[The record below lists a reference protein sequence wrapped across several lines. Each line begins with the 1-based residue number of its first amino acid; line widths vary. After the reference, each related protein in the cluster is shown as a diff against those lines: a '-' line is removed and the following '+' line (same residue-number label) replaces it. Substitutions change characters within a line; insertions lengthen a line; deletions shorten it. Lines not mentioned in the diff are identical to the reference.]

1 MCIYLKNRIPKCII
15 GVLWSKYQ
23 SYLNMVISQNYNWS
37 SMVAHTD
44 CNALCLLVIMS
55 TVKQVNWLDP
65 DEGVVKLGVNGLQVF
80 QSPGLV
86 QDALVE
92 RQREARV
99 DEFPMKQ
106 GLQESEDNNM
116 FSNTIEIFPNP
127 VKIVIISPLGIQF
140 DNEQIWQNKI
150 TMAMKRPMNLKYLRW
165 SGLM

>member
-1 MCIYLKNRIPKCII
+1 
-15 GVLWSKYQ
+15 
-23 SYLNMVISQNYNWS
+23 
-37 SMVAHTD
+37 
-44 CNALCLLVIMS
+44 MS

-116 FSNTIEIFPNP
+116 F
-127 VKIVIISPLGIQF
+127 K
-140 DNEQIWQNKI
+140 
-150 TMAMKRPMNLKYLRW
+150 
-165 SGLM
+165 